1 MSPRGRPVSWRI
13 RDRSVA
19 IHRWMDERP
28 PSLGLPAFA
37 QSTVYRKI
45 GEMELRLLGVSA
57 TVDPLHPVV
66 PKNIPSARSHR
77 GPRGG
82 HRAVARRCAALPGAG
97 HPGRGRPLRPRT
109 ARRPSAFPCRP
120 QASRLPPIRFLLPLP
135 GLTVSGN
142 YTLTNLR
149 IESEG
154 RPVLDVTPQT
164 VTVEVIEQ
172 VLVTSVKTRALT
184 LDEIREKGIVL
195 DSDDYLGFE
204 FTLGLKLESQAV
216 TLSFPVVFDR
226 QGVPIPDPLT
236 PPPPP
241 RARACPCRTM
251 VPLLL
256 DAFADG
262 GGPGDGGGQRIPLT
276 LPNGAARPHP
286 GGPRHPGQR
295 RLPEAVLLGAALRR
309 ERGARGVG
317 PHRAE
322 RDGHDQ
328 AAARGRPRAGHGR
341 RPARSARDRP
351 GSPTVDPPVLG
362 VKNPLLGSP
371 CCASRRR

>member
-1 MSPRGRPVSWRI
+1 MIGRWRYI
-13 RDRSVA
+13 GGWASAFLV
-19 IHRWMDERP
+19 
-28 PSLGLPAFA
+28 LCLPAFA
-37 QSTVYRKI
+37 QTTVYRKI

-66 PKNIPSARSHR
+66 PKNIASAVRILVR
-77 GPRGG
+77 AGGTELPLADALRFLGPGIQVKGDLSGPGLRETLSLPLI
-82 HRAVARRCAALPGAG
+82 AAGEPA
-97 HPGRGRPLRPRT
+97 PADP
-109 ARRPSAFPCRP
+109 
-120 QASRLPPIRFLLPLP
+120 FLLPIP
-135 GLTVSGN
+135 GLSVSGN

-204 FTLGLKLESQAV
+204 FTLGLKLESQPV

-236 PPPPP
+236 PPPAP
-241 RARACPCRTM
+241 ARQGVPMPTM

-256 DAFADG
+256 EAFADDG
-262 GGPGDGGGQRIPLT
+262 GAGEGGGQRLPIT
-276 LPNGAARPHP
+276 LPNGQPVRIP
-286 GGPRHPGQR
+286 
-295 RLPEAVLLGAALRR
+295 AVLVIPGNVGYLKQFFSAQLFVANGAPVGSGLTVRNVTGTVKLPPGADHELGTDDDPLALPDTV
-309 ERGARGVG
+309 RGAQ
-317 PHRAE
+317 P
-322 RDGHDQ
+322 
-328 AAARGRPRAGHGR
+328 
-341 RPARSARDRP
+341 
-351 GSPTVDPPVLG
+351 VDPPRPG
-362 VKNPLLGSP
+362 RRAGRQARHRGRRSP
-371 CCASRRR
+371 ASPPASRARPSS